1 VVEKILKCK
10 SQHKDTA
17 KEISKTAM
25 TMFIPEFTDQ
35 DRLGDVDKIML
46 NNNFKIMLDQ
56 LK

>member
-1 VVEKILKCK
+1 
-10 SQHKDTA
+10 
-17 KEISKTAM
+17 M